1 MCTCTS
7 YARASVRVETD
18 ATLRLLRSTRQAVC
32 AARKELDTT
41 SAQLLKAKQA
51 VDMSEKEEMNKAEC
65 LDDLPSEL
73 TTTPMD
79 TSTEVS
85 HSSTTQNDSCTKD
98 GQPSNVPTSSHDC
111 TAPDGD
117 LPPQNQ
123 QPHSISLQSTTHSL
137 VSQQTNTSTTS
148 AGQGK
153 APGAFAMPQGL
164 PRRFSIPKLPQKPA
178 GITASS
184 VKVSSTATAVN
195 NLAMIP
201 PAFQLQSPKPPSSS
215 PKLLIP
221 PSSGGGKAKMSFELP
236 KISIP
241 RHSQDSITSSLSL
254 SQSQPQ
260 RVGGQVHKPSEQN
273 VPTLSNMKP
282 SQSVSSRYQLKLP
295 SKPAPPFSPRIT
307 SPKPCTSRPPPKSF
321 TLPPMSELSTRTSQ
335 SSGTQRHLPGT
346 GVASQGGLNSSSQGG
361 LNSVSQGGLNYASQ
375 GGLNSASQGGLNYAS
390 QGGLNS
396 ASQGG
401 LNSASQGG
409 LNSSSQGG
417 LSSAPPT
424 EGLSKSTAPT
434 STSNAG
440 IVDVSPLDFH
450 TTLQESQ
457 EQQKQYEPSSDP
469 LPQYMGIY
477 QHGLQQ
483 QKLQS
488 KEAPHDQMEVSS
500 VPDHLA
506 EGEEG
511 GVEMMDE
518 VFNPASTSIDFGEQS
533 VDFDSSGPLFALQSD
548 DTVRAIYCISLLESI
563 LILERGYYIG
573 VGT

>member
-361 LNSVSQGGLNYASQ
+361 L
-375 GGLNSASQGGLNYAS
+375 
-390 QGGLNS
+390 
-396 ASQGG
+396 
-401 LNSASQGG
+401 
-409 LNSSSQGG
+409 
-417 LSSAPPT
+417 SSAPPT

-483 QKLQS
+483 QQLQS

>member
-85 HSSTTQNDSCTKD
+85 HSSTTYQNDSCTKD

-123 QPHSISLQSTTHSL
+123 QPHNISLQSTTHSL

-195 NLAMIP
+195 NQVQSAVSDASHRVPMIP
-201 PAFQLQSPKPPSSS
+201 PVFQLQSPKPPSSS

-241 RHSQDSITSSLSL
+241 RHSQDSITSSSSL

-260 RVGGQVHKPSEQN
+260 RVGGQVHNSSEQN

-295 SKPAPPFSPRIT
+295 SKPVPPFSPRIT
-307 SPKPCTSRPPPKSF
+307 SPKPCMSRPPPKSF

-346 GVASQGGLNSSSQGG
+346 GV
-361 LNSVSQGGLNYASQ
+361 VSQGGLS
-375 GGLNSASQGGLNYAS
+375 SSS

-409 LNSSSQGG
+409 LNS
-417 LSSAPPT
+417 APP

-483 QKLQS
+483 QQLQS

-548 DTVRAIYCISLLESI
+548 DTVRAIYCISP
-563 LILERGYYIG
+563 Y
-573 VGT
+573 